1 MLQPVLAHPDSL
13 GGRLSSAEL
22 AALQGAVLALFDR
35 WQIKDDQAAVLLGD
49 VSTKTISR
57 WRKGELGRV
66 SRDMADRLS
75 NILGV
80 HKALRI
86 IFADPKRGYDWISKP
101 NAALEGRSALEI
113 MLQGGLLDIIRV
125 RRYLDAVRGGW

>member
-1 MLQPVLAHPDSL
+1 MLQPISVPDETFGDGFSPEE
-13 GGRLSSAEL
+13 G
-22 AALQGAVLALFDR
+22 AAMQRAVLALFDR
-35 WQIKDDQAAVLLGD
+35 WQLRDDQAAVLLGD
-49 VSTKTISR
+49 VSTKTIGR

-66 SRDMADRLS
+66 GRDLADRLS

-86 IFADPKRGYDWISKP
+86 VFADPRRGYDWIRKG
-101 NAALEGRSALEI
+101 NAAFGGRSALEI

-125 RRYLDAVRGGW
+125 RRYLDFMRGGW